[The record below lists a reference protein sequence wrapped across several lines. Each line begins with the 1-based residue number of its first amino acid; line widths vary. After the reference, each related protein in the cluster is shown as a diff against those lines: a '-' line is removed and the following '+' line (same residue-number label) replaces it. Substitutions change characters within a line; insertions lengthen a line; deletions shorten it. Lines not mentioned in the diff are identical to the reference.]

1 VPPRRIRGHEIRGAG
16 DPLPWGESR
25 GEPAGGAGSF
35 SASPSA
41 NPAGPRKRVL
51 RVAHLIA
58 PSLAALAFASV
69 TTASAAGATPASG
82 GGASAGPAT
91 ASGTSGSA
99 TGSASATASGSATGS
114 ATSPAASTSS
124 GGVGI
129 GATPA
134 LPFPQPTVPGTTAK
148 IIHGLAYA
156 PADAPLQVQQAIWAG
171 DRIRL
176 KPYRVGGGH
185 GVWNDTAYDCSGTV
199 SYVLHAAHILRVS
212 MDSGQFMSWGRRGAG
227 AWMTIY
233 TNPGHAFIE
242 IAGIRLDTSAEGDP
256 HPPPGT
262 GPRWRP
268 LLTAT
273 SGYVAR
279 HPSGL

>member
-1 VPPRRIRGHEIRGAG
+1 M
-16 DPLPWGESR
+16 
-25 GEPAGGAGSF
+25 
-35 SASPSA
+35 
-41 NPAGPRKRVL
+41 
-51 RVAHLIA
+51 RVANLIL
-58 PSLAALAFASV
+58 PSLAAFALAGAPA
-69 TTASAAGATPASG
+69 ASAAG
-82 GGASAGPAT
+82 GGATAGGSSAAAPTSAGASTNAGAVTQPSFSGPTQGPGHCTAAT
-91 ASGTSGSA
+91 S
-99 TGSASATASGSATGS
+99 SATATSGGAGVGGGGGTN
-114 ATSPAASTSS
+114 ATSA
-124 GGVGI
+124 
-129 GATPA
+129 A
-134 LPFPQPTVPGTTAK
+134 LPCQHPTVPGMTAR

-199 SYVLHAAHILRVS
+199 SYVLHAAHLINVS
-212 MDSGQFMSWGRRGAG
+212 MDSGQMMSWGRRGAG

-256 HPPPGT
+256 HPAPGS

-268 LLTAT
+268 LLQDTG
-273 SGYVAR
+273 GYVAR
-279 HPSGL
+279 HPVGF